1 MNATYPESAVMT
13 TTNTKTSSKSRIRFP
28 DIPERT
34 PDDMT
39 SAKAIHLNGKS
50 HYLGLYFAERP
61 NTVVDAEHY
70 ISRIPT
76 RDMTG
81 VVYPDLLVSF
91 DADPQALDESNAYV
105 ISEQGKPPDFILEI
119 ASRRTRTHDRTT
131 KRDIYASLEV
141 PEYWRFDQ
149 NPTRSNPPLAGERL
163 VNGRY
168 EPIPVQE
175 LGDGIL
181 QGHSTALGLLI
192 RWDHGNLE
200 WWDPKTEAPIPT
212 LETEREAR
220 LEAEQGR
227 QEERVGRIEAEQS
240 HQREREARL
249 EAEAKTRELQAQ
261 LARRDREG

>member
-13 TTNTKTSSKSRIRFP
+13 STNTKTSSKSRIRFP

-39 SAKAIHLNGKS
+39 SAKAIHINGRS
-50 HYLGLYFAERP
+50 HSLRFYFADRP
-61 NTVVDAEHY
+61 NTVVDSEHY
-70 ISRIPT
+70 ISRVPT

-91 DADPQALDESNAYV
+91 DADPQALEESNAYV
-105 ISEQGKPPDFILEI
+105 ISEQGKPPDFILEV

-131 KRDIYASLEV
+131 KRDIYASMEV

-149 NPTRSNPPLAGERL
+149 NPTRNSPPLAGDRL
-163 VNGRY
+163 VDGRY
-168 EPIPVQE
+168 EPIPVQG

-181 QGHSTALGLLI
+181 QGHSTILGLLI
-192 RWDHGNLE
+192 RWDHGHLE
-200 WWDPKTEAPIPT
+200 WWDPETEAPIPT
-212 LETEREAR
+212 LETEREAK

-227 QEERVGRIEAEQS
+227 QEERLGR
-240 HQREREARL
+240 QREREARL
-249 EAEAKTRELQAQ
+249 EAEARTRELEAE